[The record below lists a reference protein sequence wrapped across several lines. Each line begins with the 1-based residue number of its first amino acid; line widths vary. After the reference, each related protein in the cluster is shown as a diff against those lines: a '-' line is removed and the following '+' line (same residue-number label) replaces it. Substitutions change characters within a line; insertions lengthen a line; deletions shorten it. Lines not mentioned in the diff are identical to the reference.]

1 MRNVTGTACRRL
13 LALAAFTLSTGVA
26 SAQPLLFDSAKA
38 AKPCTCDDLK
48 ARLAETKKEGEIYKD
63 LYKEGTR
70 FDSFADLNAE
80 VGERMGWINIYS
92 VGKGGSEA
100 TEADRQSATQKCLA
114 TGTCDWI
121 CIVAI
126 NNVHEKYHD
135 WWDVKGVS
143 TPHVVSRAIGDTT
156 QSWKRG
162 VQGKLGPTQWRKTR
176 DKMRSEIGAHDLEA
190 QFLRDTIQD
199 AMRDNK
205 CKGID
210 ASPLQKELEDRFE
223 RARDRTEDYVRSIQP

>member
-1 MRNVTGTACRRL
+1 MPSVTGTACRRL
-13 LALAAFTLSTGVA
+13 LVLAAFTFSTGVA
-26 SAQPLLFDSAKA
+26 SAQPLLFDSTKA
-38 AKPCTCDDLK
+38 AKPCTCEDLK

-70 FDSFADLNAE
+70 FDTFADINAE
-80 VGERMGWINIYS
+80 VATRMGWINVYS
-92 VGKGGSEA
+92 IGKGGSEA
-100 TEADRQSATQKCLA
+100 TETDRRTAVQKCLA
-114 TGTCDWI
+114 KGTCDWI

-143 TPHVVSRAIGDTT
+143 IPHLISRSVLDNNESAERL
-156 QSWKRG
+156 RG
-162 VQGKLGPTQWRKTR
+162 KTGPTIWRKSR
-176 DKMRSEIGAHDLEA
+176 DKIRSEIGAHDLEA

-199 AMRDNK
+199 AMRDDK

-210 ASPLQKELEDRFE
+210 ASPLQKELDSRFE
-223 RARDRTEDYVRSIQP
+223 RARDRTEDYLRSIQP